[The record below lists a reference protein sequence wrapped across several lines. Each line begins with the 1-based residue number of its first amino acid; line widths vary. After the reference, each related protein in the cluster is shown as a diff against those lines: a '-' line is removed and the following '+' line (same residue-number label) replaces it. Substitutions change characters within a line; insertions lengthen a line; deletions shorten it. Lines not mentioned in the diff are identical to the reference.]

1 MSWFHPKDQLPESEH
16 LREDINLPEAGHES
30 AGEFSE
36 EAYTST
42 QLNAGQFVPGLSP
55 HGEYRHELNP
65 EHFDEPGD
73 GRLVH
78 PEES

>member
-16 LREDINLPEAGHES
+16 LREDINLLEAGHGTT
-30 AGEFSE
+30 GEFSE

-55 HGEYRHELNP
+55 HGEYRHEDNP